1 MSGRSKN
8 ADSGYHPQKGGA
20 HSSANKRP
28 DIRQTFA
35 RHSPDI
41 RQETAREPKTSLF
54 RQETAD
60 DPNPFRIM
68 LFSTV

>member
-1 MSGRSKN
+1 MPILGIT
-8 ADSGYHPQKGGA
+8 H
-20 HSSANKRP
+20 KREAP
-28 DIRQTFA
+28 IPVPINGQTFA